1 MLILLIQY
9 KLTMKNNSCNIL
21 QMKFLKKIKET
32 VLFYMNVA
40 NIFSKKKIKW
50 ELLI

>member
-9 KLTMKNNSCNIL
+9 KLTMKNNSCNIANEISY
-21 QMKFLKKIKET
+21 KIKET